1 MFTRILAA
9 PLAVFI
15 MACSLYLWR
24 EIYGY
29 SDWAV
34 LCLLPLG
41 VLLLVSQIAILRED
55 YRARM
60 LLTLR
65 AGSRLTRYL
74 TGRLSSLAGAVGFVA
89 LSIPVL
95 AWQALN
101 LTLPEAGLVI
111 ATCMASGWVFLLI
124 ERRLSRSF
132 NAPFGRA
139 YAMRLSSWLCAAL
152 ACPVIVWFSWT
163 YTKYPAEY
171 LTADFL
177 GAIQLGMAELPARR
191 GVLAEIMA
199 PFYAVQGAKI
209 WFVAHHQEH
218 VWLTIWP
225 SLDAALFGFLATRA
239 SILLTDL
246 AEHMLLPNPDA
257 AATGETA

>member
-15 MACSLYLWR
+15 LACSLYLWR
-24 EIYGY
+24 EVYRKT
-29 SDWAV
+29 DWA
-34 LCLLPLG
+34 LACLVPLG
-41 VLLLVSQIAILRED
+41 LLLLVAQIAILRED

-65 AGSRLTRYL
+65 PGSRLTRIL
-74 TGRLSSLAGAVGFVA
+74 TGRLSSLAGAMGFIA
-89 LSIPVL
+89 LSLPVL

-111 ATCMASGWVFLLI
+111 AVCVISGWVFLLI
-124 ERRLSRSF
+124 ERRMARSF

-152 ACPVIVWFSWT
+152 ACPVIIVFSWWFT
-163 YTKYPAEY
+163 SYPVEYTQ
-171 LTADFL
+171 ADFP
-177 GAIQLGMAELPARR
+177 GAIQLGMAELPAR
-191 GVLAEIMA
+191 GGILAEIMA
-199 PFYAVQGAKI
+199 PLYALQGIKI
-209 WFVAHHQEH
+209 WFIVHHREH

-246 AEHMLLPNPDA
+246 AEHMLPPHPDV
-257 AATGETA
+257 ATGEAT